1 MEIVSNKEEMIFKS
15 EYNDKPIYRIGLSK
29 KDKNGNYIKGYMNVN
44 FKKGVELDNM
54 TKIRIKS
61 AWLDFYKK
69 DINTIPVIFIN
80 DFEIVKDEV
89 EQISAKTDF
98 DKNGQID
105 IRPEDM
111 PF

>member
-1 MEIVSNKEEMIFKS
+1 MGM
-15 EYNDKPIYRIGLSK
+15 SK
-29 KDKNGNYIKGYMNVN
+29 KDQNGRYINGYMLVK
-44 FKKGVELDNM
+44 FKKDIELDNM
-54 TKIRIKS
+54 TKINVKEN
-61 AWLDFYKK
+61 WVDFYKK
-69 DINTIPVIFIN
+69 DTQTIPYIFIA